1 MSNPSS
7 SPTAFEHAP
16 ESGRLPIAGLASGPA
31 SGPASEPTSKPSF
44 TPSSAPAARVSIC
57 LPTCNRPDLLIECID
72 SCLAQRYGHLEILI
86 GDDSTDAHTQQR
98 VTQRYGDEPRVR
110 YTKNEPP
117 LGQARNVASL
127 FARAS
132 GDRILLIHDD
142 DLLTTDAVE
151 KLVSLWQRHPQ
162 LDAAFGDQ
170 YEADHNGVID
180 FDASVRL
187 NADFRRTADVE
198 GIQPLAGR
206 TGLIQMFPNNGW
218 MADARL
224 VKRIGYSEQYGMCCD
239 FVFGTE
245 LCLAA
250 HQVYYLHDYV
260 SVYRKTATSI
270 SHSTRGTI
278 SAAPLNA
285 YGFVK
290 SLDLPARLEP
300 ARRLALRRLVPIV
313 VSIHAKNRQPRA
325 GLRVALA
332 HLFAYN
338 HGFSARLYYHL
349 LMLARAALRGEGPVA
364 TVASSVATGAAAA
377 VAAVSAAPAAA
388 ADQASAVKEFV
399 DELVSDRSEPV

>member
-31 SGPASEPTSKPSF
+31 SEPSSVRP
-44 TPSSAPAARVSIC
+44 SAPAARVSIC
-57 LPTCNRPDLLIECID
+57 LPTCNRADLLIECID
-72 SCLAQRYGHLEILI
+72 SCLAQRYGNLEILI

-98 VTQRYGDEPRVR
+98 VAQRYGDEPRVR

-132 GDRILLIHDD
+132 GDKILLIHDD

-162 LDAAFGDQ
+162 LDAVFGDQ

-250 HQVYYLHDYV
+250 RQVYYLHDYV
-260 SVYRKTATSI
+260 SVYRKTAMSI
-270 SHSTRGTI
+270 SHSTRGTT

-332 HLFAYN
+332 HLFAYK

-364 TVASSVATGAAAA
+364 TAATTVASSVATGAAAA
-377 VAAVSAAPAAA
+377 VAAVSAAPSVA

>member
-1 MSNPSS
+1 
-7 SPTAFEHAP
+7 
-16 ESGRLPIAGLASGPA
+16 
-31 SGPASEPTSKPSF
+31 
-44 TPSSAPAARVSIC
+44 VSIC
-57 LPTCNRPDLLIECID
+57 LPTCNRPDLLTECID
-72 SCLAQRYGHLEILI
+72 SCLAQGYGNLEIVI
-86 GDDSTDAHTQQR
+86 GDDSTDARTRQR
-98 VTQRYGDEPRVR
+98 VARRYGDEPRVR

-127 FARAS
+127 FARAR
-132 GDRILLIHDD
+132 GDKILLIHDD

-170 YEADHNGVID
+170 YEADHDGAID

-187 NADFRRTADVE
+187 NADFRRTREAE
-198 GIQPLAGR
+198 GVQPLAGR

-224 VKRIGYSEQYGMCCD
+224 VKRIGYKEQYGMCCD

-250 HQVYYLHDYV
+250 REVFYLRDYV

-270 SHSTRGTI
+270 SHSTRGTT
-278 SAAPLNA
+278 SAAPLSA
-285 YGFVK
+285 YEFVK

-300 ARRLALRRLVPIV
+300 SRRLALRRLVPIV
-313 VSIHAKNRQPRA
+313 VSIHAKNHQPRA

-338 HGFSARLYYHL
+338 HGFSARLYCHL

-364 TVASSVATGAAAA
+364 NVATSVVTSATAAA
-377 VAAVSAAPAAA
+377 VTAVTAVTAAPAAVV
-388 ADQASAVKEFV
+388 DQATAVKEFV
-399 DELVSDRSEPV
+399 DELVSNQSEPV